1 MSEPEHA
8 ANSPRGL
15 LGDDVTREFKPTVQ
29 WRLWIAIAT
38 AVTLFG
44 LAYLLIERRR
54 ENALRTRLLREH
66 AELTGSLSPRYRAV
80 RAKVERLTMSA
91 VAGYA
96 GDFVAPGFTI
106 DRLRAQPVLY
116 GRVRAREIQRIE
128 QVGAS
133 IRRRF
138 DDQVGAC
145 AGLEIEKIWRFYDRG
160 EFLMPSY
167 VDAVRPAS
175 GVDRLR
181 FLREDL
187 LTRIR
192 TDTPDL
198 VRMSLRPL
206 FVLVVDEGTSQI
218 DGASR
223 LYAWELDSE
232 RPLLRARAE
241 GDETV
246 IIPVRIGG
254 MPGGGS
260 PIPAPSGALTVT
272 MHDCSLA
279 NRIKALLNVS
289 TDGLRAPPEVP
300 TPAETAAA
308 AGDAG
313 AIDGAMGVMP
323 DATPSVRQ

>member
-1 MSEPEHA
+1 MSDQEHA
-8 ANSPRGL
+8 PSTRRGL
-15 LGDDVTREFKPTVQ
+15 PDEAATREFKPAVQ
-29 WRLWIAIAT
+29 WRFWIALAT
-38 AVTLFG
+38 ALALFVVV
-44 LAYLLIERRR
+44 YLVVERRR
-54 ENALRTRLLREH
+54 ENALRARLLREH
-66 AELTGSLSPRYRAV
+66 GELTGGIAPRYRSV
-80 RAKVERLTMSA
+80 RAKIERLTARA
-91 VAGYA
+91 VASYE

-106 DRLRAQPVLY
+106 ERLRAQAVLY
-116 GRVRAREIQRIE
+116 GRVREREIQRVE
-128 QVGAS
+128 QVSAS

-175 GVDRLR
+175 GTDRLR

-198 VRMSLRPL
+198 VRMGLRPI

-223 LYAWELDSE
+223 LYAWELDGE
-232 RPLLRARAE
+232 RPLVRARAE

-254 MPGGGS
+254 MPGGGR
-260 PIPAPSGALTVT
+260 PIPAPSGELTVT

-279 NRIKALLNVS
+279 NRVKALLHAE
-289 TDGLRAPPEVP
+289 TDGLRSPPNVP
-300 TPAETAAA
+300 TPAQTAAA
-308 AGDAG
+308 AGDGG
-313 AIDGAMGVMP
+313 AIDGASIT
-323 DATPSVRQ
+323 DAFVEQ